1 MHGLTKEHI
10 KTLEAIDEDY
20 LRRILK
26 AHAKTPCEFLY
37 LETGATPIKWIIAQR
52 RINFLKFILSK
63 ENTELVKRVLEAK
76 KQDPTPGD
84 YIKLVEKDMLDLNIT
99 LKDIEESTK
108 VELKKM
114 VKESATTVS
123 FEELKK
129 QLFKHKKVKHIEY
142 ESLQMQPY
150 LRSKNIHSEEVNSI
164 TALRSKCVRTIRS
177 NFSKMFKN
185 RLTCPLLCNKE
196 SPMIDT
202 QDHVLICSKLKEPN
216 PCNLV
221 IGDVFGSVEEQEQV
235 GQVFSKAMRQRKRL
249 LDEFD
254 NIPGAL
260 LDQSTVLDGA
270 ADV

>member
-1 MHGLTKEHI
+1 
-10 KTLEAIDEDY
+10 
-20 LRRILK
+20 
-26 AHAKTPCEFLY
+26 
-37 LETGATPIKWIIAQR
+37 
-52 RINFLKFILSK
+52 
-63 ENTELVKRVLEAK
+63 
-76 KQDPTPGD
+76 
-84 YIKLVEKDMLDLNIT
+84 
-99 LKDIEESTK
+99 
-108 VELKKM
+108 
-114 VKESATTVS
+114 
-123 FEELKK
+123 
-129 QLFKHKKVKHIEY
+129 
-142 ESLQMQPY
+142 MQPY

-177 NFSKMFKN
+177 NFSNMFKN

>member
-108 VELKKM
+108 VELKK
-114 VKESATTVS
+114 V
-123 FEELKK
+123 
-129 QLFKHKKVKHIEY
+129 
-142 ESLQMQPY
+142 QP
-150 LRSKNIHSEEVNSI
+150 L
-164 TALRSKCVRTIRS
+164 
-177 NFSKMFKN
+177 
-185 RLTCPLLCNKE
+185 
-196 SPMIDT
+196 
-202 QDHVLICSKLKEPN
+202 
-216 PCNLV
+216 
-221 IGDVFGSVEEQEQV
+221 
-235 GQVFSKAMRQRKRL
+235 
-249 LDEFD
+249 
-254 NIPGAL
+254 
-260 LDQSTVLDGA
+260 
-270 ADV
+270 